1 MEHQD
6 LAEASA
12 ALGAIGAPLVLL
24 ARERFT
30 LLAGVVVVVAAEAGL
45 AYALVPDAFQL
56 VTESALRVALV
67 LALALGVLALA
78 VGLVRFPAA
87 APVVLL
93 AAAPFRLSVGLGSQ
107 EASLLLPLYVA
118 LAAATAALVYRTL
131 RGQPTTPVPLLVA
144 LPASAFVGLA
154 AISLV
159 WARDLRAGLIE
170 LVFFFVPFAVLLAVV
185 ARTRPERWTGR
196 ALATALLSLTAVIAT
211 IGLYEAATHDQLVG
225 KHTVTFANA
234 FASYFRV
241 TSLFKDPSV
250 FGRHVVLGMV
260 VLLALLWLQRLRP
273 AVGLPLMALSATA
286 LYFSYSQTS
295 FLALFAAV
303 LVVGLVAGDVRTR
316 RILAATAAALALVG
330 GIVVLATV
338 DGEPSNRFTRGRSTL
353 VRITLP
359 VYADHP
365 VAGVGIGSQ
374 PLVSGQE
381 ADGRPGKHR
390 NASHTTP
397 LTIAAELGTLGLLA
411 YTAFLLGTGRALLL
425 TWRRDRA
432 LGLALIGCLTSLVV
446 HSLTYGAF
454 FEDPFVWGMVG
465 LAAAA
470 LAFLPE
476 GATESRRPEKW
487 AVRPPAKPFPAQPPG
502 SPGR

>member
-30 LLAGVVVVVAAEAGL
+30 LLAGVAVLVAAEAGL

-67 LALALGVLALA
+67 LVLALGVVALA

-93 AAAPFRLSVGLGSQ
+93 VAAPFRFSVGLGSQ

-118 LAAATAALVYRTL
+118 VTAAAAALVYRTL
-131 RGQPTTPVPLLVA
+131 RGHVTTPVPLLVA
-144 LPASAFVGLA
+144 VPASALVGLT
-154 AISLV
+154 AISLL

-170 LVFFFVPFAVLLAVV
+170 LVFFYIPFAMLLAVV

-196 ALATALLSLTAVIAT
+196 ALAAALLSLTAVIAA
-211 IGLYEAATHDQLVG
+211 IGLYEAATHNQLIG
-225 KHTVTFANA
+225 KHTITFANA

-260 VLLALLWLQRLRP
+260 VLLVLLWLQRIRP
-273 AVGLPLMALSATA
+273 AVGLPLMALSAAA

-295 FLALFAAV
+295 FLALFASV
-303 LVVGLVAGDVRTR
+303 LVVGFIAGDMRTR
-316 RILAATAAALALVG
+316 RILAATAAAVALVG
-330 GIVVLATV
+330 GIVVLTTV
-338 DGEPSNRFTRGRSTL
+338 DGESSNRYTRGRL
-353 VRITLP
+353 PLAKITLP

-381 ADGRPGKHR
+381 ADGRRGKHR

-411 YTAFLLGTGRALLL
+411 YAAFLLGTGRALLL

-432 LGLALIGCLTSLVV
+432 LGLALSGCLTSLIV
-446 HSLTYGAF
+446 HSLSYGSF

-476 GATESRRPEKW
+476 SATESPQPEKRV
-487 AVRPPAKPFPAQPPG
+487 VRARAKPFPAQPPG

>member
-12 ALGAIGAPLVLL
+12 ALGAIGAPLLLL
-24 ARERFT
+24 ARERLS
-30 LLAGVVVVVAAEAGL
+30 LLAGVGVVLAAEAGL
-45 AYALVPDAFQL
+45 AYTLVPDALQL
-56 VTESALRVALV
+56 VTESGLRIGLV
-67 LALALGVLALA
+67 LTLGVGVLALA
-78 VGLVRFPAA
+78 IGLVRFPTA
-87 APVVLL
+87 APVALL
-93 AAAPFRLSVGLGSQ
+93 VAAPFRLSVGLGSE
-107 EASLLLPLYVA
+107 EASLLIPLYIT

-131 RGQPTTPVPLLVA
+131 RGHLTSPVPLLVA
-144 LPASAFVGLA
+144 VPASAIVGLT
-154 AISLV
+154 AISLL
-159 WARDLRAGLIE
+159 WASDLRAGLIE
-170 LVFFFVPFAVLLAVV
+170 LVFFYLPFAVLLAVV

-196 ALATALLSLTAVIAT
+196 ALATALLSLTAVIAA
-211 IGLYEAATHDQLVG
+211 IGLYEAATHDQLIG
-225 KHTVTFANA
+225 KHTITFANA

-260 VLLALLWLQRLRP
+260 VLLVLLWLQRLRP
-273 AVGLPLMALSATA
+273 VVGLPLMALSAAA

-295 FLALFAAV
+295 FLALFASV
-303 LVVGLVAGDVRTR
+303 LLVGFIAGDVRTR

-353 VRITLP
+353 ARITLA

-374 PLVSGQE
+374 PFVSGQE
-381 ADGRPGKHR
+381 ADGRRGKHR

-411 YTAFLLGTGRALLL
+411 YAAFLLGTGRALLL

-446 HSLTYGAF
+446 HSLSYGAF

-465 LAAAA
+465 LTAAA
-470 LAFLPE
+470 LVYLPE
-476 GATESRRPEKW
+476 RAVESPQPEKR
-487 AVRPPAKPFPAQPPG
+487 AIRPRAKPFPAQPPG

>member
-1 MEHQD
+1 MEHQT

-12 ALGAIGAPLVLL
+12 ALGALAAPLLLL
-24 ARERFT
+24 ARGRA
-30 LLAGVVVVVAAEAGL
+30 LLLAGLAGVVVAEVGL
-45 AYALVPDAFQL
+45 AYALAPDAFEL
-56 VTESALRVALV
+56 VTESALRVGF
-67 LALALGVLALA
+67 ALALGVGVLALA

-87 APVVLL
+87 APAVLL
-93 AAAPFRLSVGLGSQ
+93 VAAPFRLTVGLGSQ
-107 EASLLLPLYVA
+107 EASLLLPLYVG
-118 LAAATAALVYRTL
+118 LTAATAALVYRML
-131 RGQPTTPVPLLVA
+131 RGQVTTPVPLLVA
-144 LPASAFVGLA
+144 IPASALVGLT
-154 AISLV
+154 AISLL
-159 WARDLRAGLIE
+159 WARDLHAGLIE
-170 LVFFFVPFAVLLAVV
+170 LVFFYFPFAVLLAVV
-185 ARTRPERWTGR
+185 ARTRPERWTGT
-196 ALATALLSLTAVIAT
+196 ALATALLSLTAVIAA

-225 KHTVTFANA
+225 KHTITFANA

-260 VLLALLWLQRLRP
+260 VLLVLLWLQRLRP
-273 AVGLPLMALSATA
+273 AVGLPLMALSAAA

-295 FLALFAAV
+295 FLALFASV
-303 LVVGLVAGDVRTR
+303 LVVGFIAGDMRTR
-316 RILAATAAALALVG
+316 RILVATAATLALVG

-338 DGEPSNRFTRGRSTL
+338 DGEPSNRFTRGRSSL

-397 LTIAAELGTLGLLA
+397 FTIAAELGTLGLLA
-411 YTAFLLGTGRALLL
+411 YAAFLLSTGRALLL

-432 LGLALIGCLTSLVV
+432 LGLTLIGCLTSLVV
-446 HSLTYGAF
+446 HSLTYGSF

-470 LAFLPE
+470 LVFLPE
-476 GATESRRPEKW
+476 GATESPLPETR
-487 AVRPPAKPFPAQPPG
+487 AVRVRAKPFPAQPPG